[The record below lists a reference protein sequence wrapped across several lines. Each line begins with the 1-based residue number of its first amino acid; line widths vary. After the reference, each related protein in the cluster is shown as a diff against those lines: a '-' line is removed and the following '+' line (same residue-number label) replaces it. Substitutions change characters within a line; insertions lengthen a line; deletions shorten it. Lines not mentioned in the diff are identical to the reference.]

1 MKRKILITMTIAL
14 ALVLGGGF
22 YLSKK
27 MTTHQNQIKET
38 FNIQLEDTKLLYDID
53 TKEGFHNDGV
63 SYEIYQVK
71 NTNAEFLKEIT
82 KTKDEAMEKNVNELL
97 KNMGIS
103 KENSI
108 DWDKEYTWQQV
119 ELNKGFD
126 ILYLILFKDSN
137 TVYAITNNK

>member
-27 MTTHQNQIKET
+27 MTTPQKQIKDT
-38 FNIQLEDTKLLYDID
+38 FNIQLEDKKLLYDID

-97 KNMGIS
+97 KHMGIS

>member
-1 MKRKILITMTIAL
+1 MYKR
-14 ALVLGGGF
+14 
-22 YLSKK
+22 
-27 MTTHQNQIKET
+27 Q
-38 FNIQLEDTKLLYDID
+38 
-53 TKEGFHNDGV
+53 
-63 SYEIYQVK
+63 
-71 NTNAEFLKEIT
+71 LKEIT

-97 KNMGIS
+97 KHMGIS

>member
-1 MKRKILITMTIAL
+1 
-14 ALVLGGGF
+14 
-22 YLSKK
+22 
-27 MTTHQNQIKET
+27 
-38 FNIQLEDTKLLYDID
+38 
-53 TKEGFHNDGV
+53 
-63 SYEIYQVK
+63 
-71 NTNAEFLKEIT
+71 
-82 KTKDEAMEKNVNELL
+82 MEKNVNELL
-97 KNMGIS
+97 KHLGIS

>member
-22 YLSKK
+22 YLLKK
-27 MTTHQNQIKET
+27 MTTPQNQIKET
-38 FNIQLEDTKLLYDID
+38 FNIQLEETKLLYDID

-82 KTKDEAMEKNVNELL
+82 KTKDEAMEKTVNELL
-97 KNMGIS
+97 KHMSIS

-126 ILYLILFKDSN
+126 ILYLILLKDSN

>member
-1 MKRKILITMTIAL
+1 M
-14 ALVLGGGF
+14 
-22 YLSKK
+22 
-27 MTTHQNQIKET
+27 
-38 FNIQLEDTKLLYDID
+38 
-53 TKEGFHNDGV
+53 
-63 SYEIYQVK
+63 
-71 NTNAEFLKEIT
+71 
-82 KTKDEAMEKNVNELL
+82 NELL
-97 KNMGIS
+97 KHMGIS

>member
-1 MKRKILITMTIAL
+1 
-14 ALVLGGGF
+14 
-22 YLSKK
+22 
-27 MTTHQNQIKET
+27 MTTPQNQIKET

-97 KNMGIS
+97 KHMGIS
-103 KENSI
+103 KKILLIGTRNI
-108 DWDKEYTWQQV
+108 HG
-119 ELNKGFD
+119 NK
-126 ILYLILFKDSN
+126 
-137 TVYAITNNK
+137 

>member
-27 MTTHQNQIKET
+27 MTTSQNQIKET

-97 KNMGIS
+97 KHMGIS